1 MNIVNFKNDFKSHH
15 KKLIILFL
23 LISLFVKID
32 YRLKPVLECCNDDF
46 DYYIHAETTII
57 DYDFK
62 YENQLKGFEKSRNYI
77 NEKSSPIGFYG
88 TGLLSAPFLKIGYF
102 VDNFL
107 DSGNQNL
114 YSNKV
119 IYYSFSSIFY
129 FIFTLLTFKK
139 INRLFDNPI
148 SDIKLF
154 VILLGTGLPYYAFER
169 YSMTHVYDTFLTT
182 CLIYFLIS
190 FYKQGGIK
198 NIFGTSILFLLTCIT
213 RWTNYQIFFL
223 PLLIQKLFFPNSKY
237 RLRNNNFF
245 YILSTIS
252 ILIFLLHTKL
262 IWGIYTFNPRKLY
275 NDHEFVSYYFNSLLE
290 NPLIFI
296 INNIIDAINTLFTH
310 EFGIFWFSP
319 AIFVGATI
327 IFIAKNINIKIRFT
341 IFFIFAY
348 YFSLVNAWQSTG
360 NAYGFRY
367 LFPLISLSI
376 LLLFFLKREEFR
388 FYKFIETYLLVFSV
402 FSLLSVLFFEGWE
415 GSQLSLIPIVNSFGK
430 VEKFV
435 QPNYL
440 IGFIKGFLIMNT
452 YLKILTTSFL
462 SLICF
467 RLLLY
472 FFEISEINNFLINL
486 GLPSDNPDFQLF
498 LIKVDSLTFVSY
510 ASILL
515 LLILSTYTTFL
526 YFKKDGLF

>member
-1 MNIVNFKNDFKSHH
+1 MFFKSTN
-15 KKLIILFL
+15 KQLIILFL
-23 LISLFVKID
+23 LISLFIKID
-32 YRLKPVLECCNDDF
+32 YRLKPILECCNDDF

-77 NEKSSPIGFYG
+77 NEKPSPIGFYG
-88 TGLLSAPFLKIGYF
+88 TGLLSSPFLKIGYIL
-102 VDNFL
+102 DNFL
-107 DSGNQNL
+107 DSGNQKL

-119 IYYSFSSIFY
+119 IFYSFSSIFY
-129 FIFTLLTFKK
+129 FIFTLLIFKK
-139 INRLFDNPI
+139 INRLFKNPI
-148 SDIKLF
+148 SDMKLLI
-154 VILLGTGLPYYAFER
+154 ILLGTGLPYYAFER

-182 CLIYFLIS
+182 YLIYFLIC
-190 FYKQGGIK
+190 FYKQGDIK
-198 NIFGTSILFLLTCIT
+198 NIFGSSILILLTAIT

-237 RLRNNNFF
+237 RLRKNYSF
-245 YILSTIS
+245 YILSTLS

-275 NDHEFVSYYFNSLLE
+275 NDHEFVSYYFSSILD

-296 INNIIDAINTLFTH
+296 FNNITDAINTLFTH
-310 EFGIFWFSP
+310 EFGVFWFSP
-319 AIFVGATI
+319 VIFVGVTF
-327 IFIAKNINIKIRFT
+327 IFIAKKINIKIRIT
-341 IFFIFAY
+341 IFVIFAY
-348 YFSLVNAWQSTG
+348 YFSLVNVWQSTA

-376 LLLFFLKREEFR
+376 LLLFFLKLEKFR
-388 FYKFIETYLLVFSV
+388 FYKVIETYLLIFSIL
-402 FSLLSVLFFEGWE
+402 SLFSVLFFEGWE
-415 GSQLSLIPIVNSFGK
+415 GSQLSLFPIENSFGK

-440 IGFIKGFLIMNT
+440 IGFLKGFLIMNT

-472 FFEISEINNFLINL
+472 FFEISELNYFLINL

-498 LIKVDSLTFVSY
+498 LTKVDSLSLVSY
-510 ASILL
+510 ASVLL

-526 YFKKDGLF
+526 YFKKEKLF